1 MNIGKELRNKIDFLE
16 LDRTNLRC
24 LSVAAAKEQISS
36 DLGEEVVIL
45 NLRTGVYHG
54 LDAVGARI
62 WNLLQ
67 ESRTVNDIQDVL
79 LTEYDVESDRCQRDL
94 LELLQKLADEGLV
107 EVRNETAA

>member
-1 MNIGKELRNKIDFLE
+1 MNIGKELREKMDLLE
-16 LDRTNLRC
+16 LARPNLRC
-24 LSVAAAKEQISS
+24 LNVVVAKDQISS

-54 LDAVGARI
+54 LNAVGARI

-67 ESRTVNDIQDVL
+67 ESRTVKDIKDVIL
-79 LTEYDVESDRCQRDL
+79 NEYDVEPDCCESDL
-94 LELLQKLADEGLV
+94 LVLLQKLADEGLI

>member
-1 MNIGKELRNKIDFLE
+1 MNIGKEIREKIAFIELE
-16 LDRTNLRC
+16 RPNLRR
-24 LSVAAAKEQISS
+24 LSVVAAKDQISS

-54 LDAVGARI
+54 LNAVGARI

-67 ESRTVNDIQDVL
+67 EPRTVNDIKDVIL
-79 LTEYDVESDRCQRDL
+79 NEYDVESDCCESDL
-94 LELLQKLADEGLV
+94 LVLLQKLADEGLI